1 MKEYLKKIS
10 LVLATC
16 TFLFSCDK
24 FLEEN
29 PKDKLPEDDVYN
41 SISEV
46 YLNAVASLYTY
57 VGGYSDS
64 QGLQGTGRGVYDL
77 NTFTTDEAI
86 IPTRGGDW
94 YDGGFWQGL
103 FLHDWGIENDAIQ
116 ATWEY
121 LYKVVMLSNKSLERI
136 DKFAETHS
144 DAELPAY
151 RAEVRAM
158 RAMYYYYLLDLF
170 GRVPLVQS
178 SSPAM
183 IRGLTIDYNVFLLC
197 EAVIVWGLIF
207 PTIRKYSPDPLLTLF
222 CLYCTLLPVLGMNR
236 QLISL
241 AISIYSIRFILNR
254 QWIFFYLSILLAC
267 PFHFSILIFA
277 VAYFLNSKLKTKY
290 YVLLLVVCIGLSVFD
305 VIDKYFGE
313 IVPYVSGDDTRL
325 MGYTEIESTGVNASF
340 LGIARKSLWLFLSY
354 PLLKKEREGLLL
366 LSFNL
371 YFLSL
376 LIYTIFNGTDFQII
390 VSRGTNYFTI
400 YEVFIVSYVVYG
412 YKGKGVKIIM
422 LIMIFVYFI
431 GMLYK
436 GIDYYSVGRYN
447 PFIPYQFCF

>member
-1 MKEYLKKIS
+1 MVLFLYSCSWLDFKANRKIGYI
-10 LVLATC
+10 LFTFIF
-16 TFLFSCDK
+16 FLF
-24 FLEEN
+24 
-29 PKDKLPEDDVYN
+29 V
-41 SISEV
+41 
-46 YLNAVASLYTY
+46 
-57 VGGYSDS
+57 
-64 QGLQGTGRGVYDL
+64 
-77 NTFTTDEAI
+77 
-86 IPTRGGDW
+86 
-94 YDGGFWQGL
+94 
-103 FLHDWGIENDAIQ
+103 LHDGLRWETGTDWGNYYRFFLNCLWDE
-116 ATWEY
+116 WEQFEPGY
-121 LYKVVMLSNKSLERI
+121 V
-136 DKFAETHS
+136 
-144 DAELPAY
+144 
-151 RAEVRAM
+151 
-158 RAMYYYYLLDLF
+158 LF
-170 GRVPLVQS
+170 NQL
-178 SSPAM
+178 

-207 PTIRKYSPDPLLTLF
+207 PTIRKYSPDPLLTHL
-222 CLYCTLLPVLGMNR
+222 
-236 QLISL
+236 
-241 AISIYSIRFILNR
+241 
-254 QWIFFYLSILLAC
+254 
-267 PFHFSILIFA
+267 SILIFA

-340 LGIARKSLWLFLSY
+340 LGIARKSLWLFLAY

>member
-1 MKEYLKKIS
+1 MK
-10 LVLATC
+10 
-16 TFLFSCDK
+16 
-24 FLEEN
+24 
-29 PKDKLPEDDVYN
+29 
-41 SISEV
+41 
-46 YLNAVASLYTY
+46 
-57 VGGYSDS
+57 
-64 QGLQGTGRGVYDL
+64 
-77 NTFTTDEAI
+77 
-86 IPTRGGDW
+86 
-94 YDGGFWQGL
+94 
-103 FLHDWGIENDAIQ
+103 
-116 ATWEY
+116 
-121 LYKVVMLSNKSLERI
+121 
-136 DKFAETHS
+136 
-144 DAELPAY
+144 
-151 RAEVRAM
+151 
-158 RAMYYYYLLDLF
+158 
-170 GRVPLVQS
+170 
-178 SSPAM
+178 
-183 IRGLTIDYNVFLLC
+183 
-197 EAVIVWGLIF
+197 
-207 PTIRKYSPDPLLTLF
+207 
-222 CLYCTLLPVLGMNR
+222 R

-267 PFHFSILIFA
+267 PFHLSILIFA

-340 LGIARKSLWLFLSY
+340 LGIARKSLWLFLAY

>member
-1 MKEYLKKIS
+1 MAVYIFMVLFLYSCSWLDFKANRKIGYI
-10 LVLATC
+10 LFTFIF
-16 TFLFSCDK
+16 FLF
-24 FLEEN
+24 
-29 PKDKLPEDDVYN
+29 V
-41 SISEV
+41 
-46 YLNAVASLYTY
+46 
-57 VGGYSDS
+57 
-64 QGLQGTGRGVYDL
+64 
-77 NTFTTDEAI
+77 
-86 IPTRGGDW
+86 
-94 YDGGFWQGL
+94 
-103 FLHDWGIENDAIQ
+103 LHDGLRWETGTDWGNYYRFFLNCLWDE
-116 ATWEY
+116 WEQFEPGY
-121 LYKVVMLSNKSLERI
+121 V
-136 DKFAETHS
+136 
-144 DAELPAY
+144 
-151 RAEVRAM
+151 
-158 RAMYYYYLLDLF
+158 LF
-170 GRVPLVQS
+170 NQL
-178 SSPAM
+178 

-267 PFHFSILIFA
+267 PFHLSILIFA

-340 LGIARKSLWLFLSY
+340 LGIARKSLWLFLAY

-447 PFIPYQFCF
+447 PFIPYQCCF

>member
-1 MKEYLKKIS
+1 M
-10 LVLATC
+10 
-16 TFLFSCDK
+16 
-24 FLEEN
+24 
-29 PKDKLPEDDVYN
+29 
-41 SISEV
+41 
-46 YLNAVASLYTY
+46 
-57 VGGYSDS
+57 
-64 QGLQGTGRGVYDL
+64 
-77 NTFTTDEAI
+77 
-86 IPTRGGDW
+86 
-94 YDGGFWQGL
+94 
-103 FLHDWGIENDAIQ
+103 
-116 ATWEY
+116 
-121 LYKVVMLSNKSLERI
+121 
-136 DKFAETHS
+136 
-144 DAELPAY
+144 
-151 RAEVRAM
+151 
-158 RAMYYYYLLDLF
+158 
-170 GRVPLVQS
+170 
-178 SSPAM
+178 
-183 IRGLTIDYNVFLLC
+183 
-197 EAVIVWGLIF
+197 
-207 PTIRKYSPDPLLTLF
+207 
-222 CLYCTLLPVLGMNR
+222 
-236 QLISL
+236 ISL

-267 PFHFSILIFA
+267 PFHLSILIFA

-376 LIYTIFNGTDFQII
+376 LIYTIFNG
-390 VSRGTNYFTI
+390 
-400 YEVFIVSYVVYG
+400 YG